1 MSVSYIFVPLHRGCH
16 ISHPLYM
23 AKILRTLAPVDSMS
37 GMVGKRDETTSNKA
51 FIINVKKVGGWKMKG
66 APFMYFSLRQ
76 NDRITKPSTAEIAGR
91 ERFAQAAKAASQ
103 RLMNPEFIQKDQHDF
118 SKQDKYTSL
127 YGYVFAVCYEQI
139 GNE

>member
-1 MSVSYIFVPLHRGCH
+1 
-16 ISHPLYM
+16 M

-76 NDRITKPSTAEIAGR
+76 NDRMTKPSTAEIAGR
-91 ERFAQAAKAASQ
+91 ERFAQAAKAASE
-103 RLMNPEFIQKDQHDF
+103 RLIDPEFIQKDQFDF

-127 YGYVFAVCYEQI
+127 YGYVFALCYEQV
-139 GNE
+139 GQG

>member
-1 MSVSYIFVPLHRGCH
+1 MSVSQYFVPLHRGCL

-37 GMVGKRDETTSNKA
+37 GMVGKRDETVSNKA
-51 FIINVKKVGGWKMKG
+51 FIINLKKVGNAHNGG

-76 NDRITKPSTAEIAGR
+76 NDRSTKPTTAELANR
-91 ERFAQAAKAASQ
+91 EKFKQVAQATHA
-103 RLMNPEFIQKDQHDF
+103 RLINPEYIQRDQAAF

-127 YGYVFAVCYEQI
+127 YGYVFSVVYDEYE
-139 GNE
+139 G